1 MVVVETFPIK
11 GRKGIINYINLNK
24 FHDTDAFQT
33 EDNWFYNPNLLFIHL
48 PLTAYKQILTPAN
61 KGGKNKFQKTNCTYE
76 SQRSCYIFL
85 QSPAKSKETSEKS
98 YKTIIILLLCG

>member
-33 EDNWFYNPNLLFIHL
+33 EDNWFL
-48 PLTAYKQILTPAN
+48 
-61 KGGKNKFQKTNCTYE
+61 
-76 SQRSCYIFL
+76 
-85 QSPAKSKETSEKS
+85 
-98 YKTIIILLLCG
+98 